1 MNKEE
6 KKVVSFDANSLVRE
20 ETLSGIYVKPV
31 FTPEDV
37 KDSDYENQ
45 IADPGNYPY
54 TRGIYPTMYRNRLW
68 QKSFIVSYASPEDTN
83 IGFKRLLKNGVTGL
97 RLTEDLPS
105 QMGLDPDHPLAWNT
119 MMCGGVN
126 PYAKNVFETVLA
138 DLPLEAA
145 TYELGTS
152 GIFDS
157 VYMYS
162 SMAAQIEL
170 RGGSIQNLKGSGIA
184 DPIRSKLVYG
194 LLSWPTNIERRIL
207 MDHIEFCLQNT
218 PKWKPFAPNGV
229 DPNQA
234 GMNAVHELGAAL
246 GSAIAVLEDLKERG
260 HTIDE
265 YGAMVFALDS
275 DSDFFETIAKFRCA
289 RRMWAKIAKERFGAT
304 SKKAMQLKLGT
315 RTSGLSLQRQ
325 KPLNNTSRVTL
336 QMLSAVLGG
345 VNAIDA
351 CSIDEAMGLP
361 SDEARTFSMDT
372 HNVIIHEANIPLVAD
387 PLGGSYYLE
396 WLTDKLEEETTAYLK
411 DIEERGGMYTC
422 LESGYFHAILEED
435 RLRVQKEKAD
445 GTRLLVGVNAFVGE
459 GGSIN
464 KAVSDNAYRTPSEE
478 QRREWV
484 DNFIKFRDSRDQD
497 AIKDA
502 CRKLYLDTK
511 NGENVSRAMIDGAKA
526 GMTVGEVCGI
536 IRMAYGLNYDFAN
549 MIPTPKHVAEAL
561 KDLVNPERN
570 K

>member
-1 MNKEE
+1 MSNPE
-6 KKVVSFDANSLVRE
+6 KNFDANQLVRE
-20 ETLSGIYVKPV
+20 ETLSGIYIKPV
-31 FTPEDV
+31 FTPADNEGRNYETDV
-37 KDSDYENQ
+37 
-45 IADPGNYPY
+45 ADPGVYPY
-54 TRGIYPTMYRNRLW
+54 TRGIYPTMYRSRLW

-83 IGFKRLLKNGVTGL
+83 VGFKRLLANGVSGL

-119 MMCGGVN
+119 LMCGGVN
-126 PYAKNVFETVLA
+126 PYARNVFETVLK

-145 TYELGTS
+145 TYELGTG

-170 RGGSIQNLKGSGIA
+170 RGGNIANLKGSGIA

-194 LLSWPTNIERRIL
+194 MLSWPTPVERRIL
-207 MDHIEFCLQNT
+207 MDHIEFCMENT

-246 GSAIAVLEDLKERG
+246 GSAMAVLDDLAERG

-289 RRMWAKIAKERFGAT
+289 RRMWAKIAKERYGAT
-304 SKKAMQLKLGT
+304 KKSAMTLKLGT

-325 KPLNNTSRVTL
+325 KPLNNTARVTL

-372 HNVIIHEANIPLVAD
+372 HNIIIHEANVPLVAD

-396 WLTDKLEEETTAYLK
+396 WLTDKLETETNAYLK
-411 DIEERGGMYTC
+411 EIEERGGMYKC
-422 LESGYFHAILEED
+422 LESGYFHSVLEAD
-435 RLRVQKEKAD
+435 RLRAQREKAD
-445 GTRLLVGVNAFVGE
+445 GTRLLVGVNAFKGE
-459 GGSIN
+459 GGDIN
-464 KAVSDNAYRTPSEE
+464 KAVSDNAYRTPSVED
-478 QRREWV
+478 RRKWV
-484 DNFIKFRDSRDQD
+484 EGYKAFCASREPEPLAV
-497 AIKDA
+497 AI
-502 CRKLYLDTK
+502 RQLYLDTK
-511 NGENVSRAMIDGAKA
+511 NNVNVSRAMIEGVKA
-526 GMTVGEVCGI
+526 GMTTGEVCGV
-536 IRMAYGLNYDFAN
+536 IRMGYGLCYDFAEV
-549 MIPTPKHVAEAL
+549 IPTPPHVEAAL
-561 KDLVNPERN
+561 KDIR
-570 K
+570 